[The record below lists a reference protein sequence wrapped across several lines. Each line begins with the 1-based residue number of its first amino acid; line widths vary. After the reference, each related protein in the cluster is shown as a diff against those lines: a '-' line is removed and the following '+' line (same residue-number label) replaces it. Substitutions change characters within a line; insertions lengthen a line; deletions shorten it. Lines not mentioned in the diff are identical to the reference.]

1 MAAIAN
7 KDKHTVDIDAG
18 KTVFNKKNAQRHN
31 KQEPPPPRFVL
42 RSEEIDVSAL
52 AFLKYPYLVSGTVSG
67 TMKIW
72 SLTNRRVKHESIPHN
87 GLGILKLE
95 LIYQYKIEKNIVFL
109 SHGRDGYVKM
119 WKLNYSSDN
128 NDDYA
133 FELEELR
140 SIQNGSF
147 AYCKISVYENY
158 CKNYTISLVAPGR
171 EDDEFLIY
179 SISDT
184 DNNQRNSIKHVTIS
198 LNSFHLISGIKSLSE
213 TNNRKKG
220 MIMCINMIDE
230 SSILIGYESG
240 EICVYNLEDKTCT
253 SIAIGHAESVL
264 CMDFAI
270 CKIFRDKLVRDDGMG
285 TNATARTSHYEFRG
299 FSGGAD
305 SLLVVYKLCQR
316 TLNLNI
322 QNKIKIPF
330 KGIADIKIRR
340 HHFVEATNYKYKIV
354 ICACWDGKVRIYGF
368 KNVGL
373 LASLS
378 YHEGSVYNISFP
390 YYIPCQDDNQTSRD
404 VNTKYS
410 SNSNYKKDFN
420 YGLFATSGKDGRIAC
435 WELYGDDYKK

>member
-7 KDKHTVDIDAG
+7 MGKQPVNNDVG
-18 KTVFNKKNAQRHN
+18 KTVFNKKNAQRHT
-31 KQEPPPPRFVL
+31 KQEPPPPQFVL
-42 RSEEIDVSAL
+42 RSGEIDVSAL

-72 SLTNRRVKHESIPHN
+72 SLTNRRVKHESIPHS

-95 LIYQYKIEKNIVFL
+95 LIYQYKIEKNIIFL

-119 WKLNYSSDN
+119 WKLNLNSDS
-128 NDDYA
+128 NDVGV

-158 CKNYTISLVAPGR
+158 GKNYTISLVAPGR

-184 DNNQRNSIKHVTIS
+184 DTNQRTSIKHVTMS
-198 LNSFHLISGIKSLSE
+198 SNSFHLISGINSSSE

-240 EICVYNLEDKTCT
+240 EISVYDLENKTCT

-264 CMDFAI
+264 CMDFAVHKVI
-270 CKIFRDKLVRDDGMG
+270 KDKVVN
-285 TNATARTSHYEFRG
+285 TNATARKSHYQFRG

-340 HHFVEATNYKYKIV
+340 HHFIEATNYKYKIV
-354 ICACWDGKVRIYGF
+354 LCACWDGKVRIYGF
-368 KNVGL
+368 KNVRL

-378 YHEGSVYNISFP
+378 YHEGSVYNISCP
-390 YYIPCQDDNQTSRD
+390 YYIPCRDDNQTSRG
-404 VNTKYS
+404 VNTKDS
-410 SNSNYKKDFN
+410 SDSNFKKDFK

-435 WELYGDDYKK
+435 WELYGDNYNKKIKV